1 MIIKESDQLTIG
13 KVFLFWAPLA
23 AMWIIMGIEL
33 PAVNAVISRLP
44 SPKENLAA
52 FGVTFAIA
60 LIIEGPIIQ
69 LLTAGTALSNHLDN
83 YKRLLRFMHIMAAGL
98 TGIHLLIGATPL
110 YRFITRTILGIPEH
124 LIGPSRES
132 FLLMVPWAAA
142 VGYRRLWQ
150 GVLIRHGRTG
160 AVPIIMVLRIVVTG
174 LVLVT
179 GLVTGSLS
187 GASVGGLS
195 LSAGVTTG
203 AVAAYFFVRS
213 LLKQNGIK
221 PPGPDEKTISWK
233 GLLTFYVPLALTS
246 FILLA
251 VRPIITAGIAR
262 APQPLD
268 SLALWPVI
276 HSFLFLFTSLALSY
290 QEVVVALLADTNR
303 YRVLQRVTWMISFAL
318 MAVFFLVPVLNLDT
332 VWFRIVV
339 GVPADLMPLVRAPM
353 YILPFMPFLLSQ
365 TTWYR
370 GIQVKRR
377 VTITI
382 TKGVLVN
389 GIMLTILL
397 FFGAELLPIS
407 GVIIAAGALTVAH
420 LLEMLFLRMKTEG
433 QNRLSPGPRFC
444 G

>member
-1 MIIKESDQLTIG
+1 MIIKKSDQLTIG

-23 AMWIIMGIEL
+23 LMWIIMGIEL
-33 PAVNAVISRLP
+33 PAVNAIISRLP
-44 SPKENLAA
+44 APKENLAA

-69 LLTAGTALSNHLDN
+69 LLTAGTALSNHLEN
-83 YKRLLRFMHIMAAGL
+83 YKRLLRFMHIMAGGL

-110 YRFITRTILGIPEH
+110 YGFLTRTILGIPEH

-132 FLLMVPWAAA
+132 FLLMLPWSAA

-150 GVLIRHGRTG
+150 GVLIRYGRTG
-160 AVPIIMVLRIVVTG
+160 AVPIIMVLRIAVTG
-174 LVLVT
+174 VILGT
-179 GLVTGSLS
+179 GLSTGFLS
-187 GASVGGLS
+187 GASIGGLS

-203 AVAAYFFVRS
+203 AVSAFLFCRS
-213 LLKQNGIK
+213 LLRKNVIK
-221 PPGPDEKTISWK
+221 PAGPEEKTISWK
-233 GLLTFYVPLALTS
+233 GLLTFYIPLALTS

-276 HSFLFLFTSLALSY
+276 HSFLFLFTSVALSY
-290 QEVVVALLADTNR
+290 QEVVVALLEGDDR
-303 YRVLQRVTWMISFAL
+303 YRVLKRFTWMISVAL
-318 MAVFFLVPVLNLDT
+318 MGVFFLVPLLDLDT
-332 VWFRIVV
+332 VWFRTVV
-339 GVPADLMPLVRAPM
+339 GVPSDLMPLVRAPM

-377 VTITI
+377 VTMNI

-389 GIMLTILL
+389 GVVLTALL
-397 FFGAELLPIS
+397 FSAAELLPVS
-407 GVIIAAGALTVAH
+407 GVIIAAGALTAAH
-420 LLEMLFLRMKTEG
+420 LLEMLFLRMKTER
-433 QNRLSPGPRFC
+433 QNRVRPGPRSC

>member
-1 MIIKESDQLTIG
+1 MIIKKSDQLTIG
-13 KVFLFWAPLA
+13 KVFLFWTPLA
-23 AMWIIMGIEL
+23 LMWLIMGIEL
-33 PAVNAVISRLP
+33 PAVNAIISRLP
-44 SPKENLAA
+44 LPKENLAA

-69 LLTAGTALSNHLDN
+69 LLTAGTALSNHLEN
-83 YKRLLRFMHIMAAGL
+83 YKRLLTFMHIMAGGL

-110 YRFITRTILGIPEH
+110 YGLLTRTILGIPEH

-132 FLLMVPWAAA
+132 FLLMLPWSAAI
-142 VGYRRLWQ
+142 GYRRLWQ
-150 GVLIRHGRTG
+150 GVLIRYGRTG
-160 AVPIIMVLRIVVTG
+160 AVPIIMILRIAVTG
-174 LVLVT
+174 LILGT
-179 GLVTGSLS
+179 GLSTGILS

-195 LSAGVTTG
+195 LSAGVTAG
-203 AVAAYFFVRS
+203 AVSAYLFCRS
-213 LLKQNGIK
+213 LLRKKVIK
-221 PPGPDEKTISWK
+221 PAGPDEKTISWK

-262 APQPLD
+262 APQSLD

-276 HSFLFLFTSLALSY
+276 HSFLFLFTSVALSY
-290 QEVVVALLADTNR
+290 QEVVVALLEGDDR
-303 YRVLQRVTWMISFAL
+303 YRVLQRFTWMISFAL

-332 VWFRIVV
+332 VWFRTVV

-353 YILPFMPFLLSQ
+353 YILPFMPFLLTQ

-377 VTITI
+377 VTMNI

-389 GIMLTILL
+389 GVVLTVLL
-397 FFGAELLPIS
+397 FSAAELLPVS
-407 GVIIAAGALTVAH
+407 GVVIAAGALTAAH
-420 LLEMLFLRMKTEG
+420 LLEMLFLRMKTER
-433 QNRLSPGPRFC
+433 QNRVRPEARSC